1 MKKLVFLLI
10 SILAGCSS
18 PPEPTPVQF
27 EKANE
32 VINPSLPY
40 VPDFHGVIKSDVSGK
55 GWVYEITSLSGV
67 QARTPTFYYALAHAD
82 RIVVTTH
89 DAGLWFR
96 IRDLLKMEGATAV
109 VEWRNEKSFLPE
121 QGKIV
126 FIKAQNEVK
135 NVLGSVEK
143 GKETPLKWCFRT
155 IPERISIEE
164 IDEIKFIQ
172 NPSEQG

>member
-1 MKKLVFLLI
+1 
-10 SILAGCSS
+10 
-18 PPEPTPVQF
+18 
-27 EKANE
+27 
-32 VINPSLPY
+32 
-40 VPDFHGVIKSDVSGK
+40 
-55 GWVYEITSLSGV
+55 
-67 QARTPTFYYALAHAD
+67 LAHAD

-135 NVLGSVEK
+135 NDWK
-143 GKETPLKWCFRT
+143 K
-155 IPERISIEE
+155 
-164 IDEIKFIQ
+164 
-172 NPSEQG
+172 

>member
-1 MKKLVFLLI
+1 M
-10 SILAGCSS
+10 
-18 PPEPTPVQF
+18 
-27 EKANE
+27 
-32 VINPSLPY
+32 INPSLPY

-109 VEWRNEKSFLPE
+109 VEWRIEKSFLPE
-121 QGKIV
+121 QVKIV

-135 NVLGSVEK
+135 NDWK
-143 GKETPLKWCFRT
+143 K
-155 IPERISIEE
+155 
-164 IDEIKFIQ
+164 
-172 NPSEQG
+172 

>member
-1 MKKLVFLLI
+1 MMKKLVFLLI

-121 QGKIV
+121 QVKIV
-126 FIKAQNEVK
+126 FIKAQNKVK
-135 NVLGSVEK
+135 NDWK
-143 GKETPLKWCFRT
+143 K
-155 IPERISIEE
+155 
-164 IDEIKFIQ
+164 
-172 NPSEQG
+172 

>member
-1 MKKLVFLLI
+1 MMKKLVFLLI

-96 IRDLLKMEGATAV
+96 IGLCQSVFQLKKLM
-109 VEWRNEKSFLPE
+109 SL
-121 QGKIV
+121 
-126 FIKAQNEVK
+126 
-135 NVLGSVEK
+135 
-143 GKETPLKWCFRT
+143 
-155 IPERISIEE
+155 
-164 IDEIKFIQ
+164 KFIQ
-172 NPSEQG
+172 SYSERR

>member
-1 MKKLVFLLI
+1 MMKKLVFLLI

-18 PPEPTPVQF
+18 PPVPTPAQF

-40 VPDFHGVIKSDVSGK
+40 VPDFHGVIKSEVSGK

-82 RIVVTTH
+82 RVVVTTH

-121 QGKIV
+121 QVKIV

-135 NVLGSVEK
+135 NDWK
-143 GKETPLKWCFRT
+143 K
-155 IPERISIEE
+155 
-164 IDEIKFIQ
+164 
-172 NPSEQG
+172 

>member
-55 GWVYEITSLSGV
+55 DGFMRSL
-67 QARTPTFYYALAHAD
+67 PY
-82 RIVVTTH
+82 
-89 DAGLWFR
+89 
-96 IRDLLKMEGATAV
+96 
-109 VEWRNEKSFLPE
+109 PE
-121 QGKIV
+121 Y
-126 FIKAQNEVK
+126 
-135 NVLGSVEK
+135 
-143 GKETPLKWCFRT
+143 R
-155 IPERISIEE
+155 PERRR
-164 IDEIKFIQ
+164 FITLWLMRT
-172 NPSEQG
+172 GL